1 MGIEPT
7 SSDWKSDILADV
19 LYLQNICLLVST
31 KTMCF
36 QTESNFSFET
46 YKAYIL
52 ITLRIQVTLTPF
64 RNPYCLGSFPHPFQS
79 VGAMCALV
87 LVGGDAYVIY
97 VTTRHTFQ
105 SYKR

>member
-1 MGIEPT
+1 MPPRLHRFGRPVYQ
-7 SSDWKSDILADV
+7 L
-19 LYLQNICLLVST
+19 LYDTRKIFASLVST

-36 QTESNFSFET
+36 QTESNFSSET

-64 RNPYCLGSFPHPFQS
+64 RNPYWLGSFPHPFRN